1 MKVKEFVKE
10 KKVTKE
16 EAIEIIKEHKN
27 EEAIKKLNH
36 IDRLKKLCKEAK
48 TISFLAVTPGT
59 THDRNVHAVMLQD
72 AMVEKTKEGNYI
84 IKGRDLEEELKLD
97 LKDEIPAEELS
108 IMRKREKCVVRSYRI
123 DRIIRGSI
131 NWN

>member
-10 KKVTKE
+10 KKITKE
-16 EAIEIIKEHKN
+16 EAVEIIKEHKN

>member
-72 AMVEKTKEGNYI
+72 AMVEKTNNQNLFSTK
-84 IKGRDLEEELKLD
+84 
-97 LKDEIPAEELS
+97 
-108 IMRKREKCVVRSYRI
+108 
-123 DRIIRGSI
+123 
-131 NWN
+131 W